1 MSVPPPSYDTRNCDP
16 SGSASDPDPIEE
28 EALDWLMRVAD
39 APEDGALREGLDAW
53 RRQTPRHDQ
62 AYLRVEHVWR
72 LAAALPRQQPGPPRR
87 VSSSR
92 RRYGFAAVAALAAAI
107 VVFLA
112 PGILLNL
119 TADHVT
125 GVGEV
130 RHVVLTDGSRV
141 DLDAET
147 ALAVDY
153 GAEQRRVRLLAGKA
167 FFDVAENRG
176 RPFIVATEGLEVT
189 VTGTSFTVSMAQ
201 EGASVAVKS
210 GHVRVNSGSD
220 RPGTSSALT
229 ALKPGDKAVFSPSD
243 GRISRSRI
251 APGDVAAWREG
262 LLIADSMPLATVVEQ
277 LGRYHRGFIVFRDP
291 ALSKAEVTGVFNLR
305 NPLSALQ
312 AAAATQGARVVSMT
326 SFVLL
331 IEPFEGASAPE

>member
-1 MSVPPPSYDTRNCDP
+1 
-16 SGSASDPDPIEE
+16 
-28 EALDWLMRVAD
+28 MRVAD
-39 APEDGALREGLDAW
+39 APDDGKLREALNAW

-72 LAAALPRQQPGPPRR
+72 LAAALPSEPPACPRS
-87 VSSSR
+87 VSSLR
-92 RRYGFAAVAALAAAI
+92 RRYGFAAAAALAAAI
-107 VVFLA
+107 AVFLF

-130 RHVVLTDGSRV
+130 RPVVLTDGSRV
-141 DLDAET
+141 HLDAET

-167 FFDVAENRG
+167 FFDVAENPG
-176 RPFIVATEGLEVT
+176 RPFIVATEDLEVT
-189 VTGTSFTVSMAQ
+189 VTGTSFAVSMAE
-201 EGASVAVKS
+201 EGASVAVKA
-210 GHVRVNSGSD
+210 GHVRVTGSSGP
-220 RPGTSSALT
+220 PGAATALT
-229 ALKPGDKAVFSPSD
+229 ALKAGDKAVFSPGD
-243 GRISRSRI
+243 ERVFRSRI

-262 LLIADSMPLATVVEQ
+262 LLIADSMPLSAVVEQ
-277 LGRYHRGFIVFRDP
+277 LGRYHRGLIILRDP
-291 ALSKAEVTGVFNLR
+291 ALSRAEVTGVFNLG
-305 NPLSALQ
+305 NPVSALQ

-331 IEPFEGASAPE
+331 IEPVEGPSPPQ